1 MSPRKPTR
9 CANKTLLR
17 SNFILYANAMEN
29 ASTFR
34 LDETALG
41 EYQDWHLSQ
50 PGMLAWRHGEATR
63 VPRAFRVAPYWY
75 AGIVVRRIWRDDQ
88 TVLDALLEFHGPHT
102 SAFIYHPQARVEQ
115 IGVWIAPELAPA
127 ILKQRCDDIDR
138 ADTPYARRQGEGVF
152 RRVMSLARAGRPFQ
166 DIVLALDDAIQA
178 RLDEMSTLDPDIQN
192 VLREMRTQED
202 AIPVQRLAHAAGLS
216 ERQFRRRF
224 QNVMGCA
231 PKVYNRVLRLQ
242 RVLNELDLF
251 GPPDWADL
259 AYKHGFFDQSHLN
272 REFSDLMATTPR
284 NAQLERKYGVSDL
297 SNTGAALTIS

>member
-1 MSPRKPTR
+1 MESDP
-9 CANKTLLR
+9 
-17 SNFILYANAMEN
+17 ILHA
-29 ASTFR
+29 
-34 LDETALG
+34 DDTALG
-41 EYQDWHLSQ
+41 EYQAWQLSQ
-50 PGMLAWRHGEATR
+50 PGMLAWRHGQETR

-88 TVLDALLEFHGPHT
+88 TVLDASLEFHGPHT
-102 SAFIYHPQARVEQ
+102 SAFIYHPQVRVEQ

-138 ADTPYARRQGEGVF
+138 TDTHHARRQAEGMYSG
-152 RRVMSLARAGRPFQ
+152 VMSLARAGRPFQ
-166 DIVLALDDAIQA
+166 DIVLALDHAIQA
-178 RLDEMSTLDPDIQN
+178 QLDEMSALDPDVQN

-202 AIPVQRLAHAAGLS
+202 AIPVQRWAHAAGLS

-251 GPPDWADL
+251 RPPDWADL

-272 REFSDLMATTPR
+272 REFSDLMGTTPR
-284 NAQLERKYGVSDL
+284 NVQVERKYGVSDL
-297 SNTGAALTIS
+297 SNTGTALTIS